1 MRRENWYKGYCAL
14 KEKGSITPL
23 KDESKWLTYEEA
35 EKYPGGTGIGGIL
48 RENVVFVDIDDEYQK
63 DRAMSIIRE
72 KKYPV
77 IVRETTR
84 GIHILALN
92 NGSKE
97 FEHPDSKVKLACGLT
112 ADIKTGKKVCYEAF
126 NVEGVEREVIYEAD
140 EIGEMPKAFEPVK
153 MDVDFVSMQEGERNN
168 ALFAHVGRLIRAGFS
183 KEEVK
188 NTIRII
194 NEYVLRS
201 PLDEREVETIV
212 RDEVFHDMDSF
223 SDGKRFLHNVFGDWL
238 IRELHIVRI
247 NGQLHSYERG
257 FYIPGTRKIERRMR
271 KNLPKIRN
279 HQIKETISY
288 IDSMCESVSPAPP
301 NYIGVDNGILDINT
315 MEMLDFSPDIVI
327 TNRIPWNYNPN
338 AQSKVVDECLDAWAL
353 GDKDIVK
360 LLEESMGY
368 SLYRNNIFRAL
379 FILTGSKANGK
390 STFLDLYK
398 HVIGEGNYSCVD
410 LYRIG
415 DRFQTAFLAGMLAN
429 IGDDISDEY
438 INGNEAAVIK
448 KVVTGETLTVERKNE
463 DPFNFTPYS
472 TLIFS
477 ANEIPNMRDR
487 TGALADR
494 MVIIPFRANFTKAPD
509 CNLREKLHTREAA
522 EAMLKRA
529 VDGLKRLLKNQ
540 RFTMSKAV
548 EAEKEQFEL
557 TNDPIKSFLN
567 DYIQTGDELYRE
579 PVSVIYR
586 NYCLYCSENGYKAVS
601 SNAFGRK
608 VREFYKVE
616 SYQKK
621 VAGRVTTWYKSKI
634 A

>member
-1 MRRENWYKGYCAL
+1 MRREDWYKGYCAL
-14 KEKGSITPL
+14 KEKSSITPL

-72 KKYPV
+72 KQYPV

-112 ADIKTGKKVCYEAF
+112 ADIKTGKKLCYEAF
-126 NVEGVEREVIYEAD
+126 NVDGVEREVIYDAD
-140 EIGEMPKAFEPVK
+140 EIGEMPKVFEPVK

-194 NEYVLRS
+194 NEYVLRT

-288 IDSMCESVSPAPP
+288 IDSMCESVLPAPP
-301 NYIGVDNGILDINT
+301 NYIGMDNGVLNIDT
-315 MEMLDFSPDIVI
+315 MELLDFSPDIVI
-327 TNRIPWNYNPN
+327 TNRIPWKYNPN
-338 AQSKVVDECLDAWAL
+338 AHSDIVDECLDAWACS
-353 GDKDIVK
+353 DEDIVR

-368 SLYRNNIFRAL
+368 SLYRNNIFRGL
-379 FILTGSKANGK
+379 FILTGAKANGK

-438 INGNEAAVIK
+438 IDGKEAAVIK

-557 TNDPIKSFLN
+557 TNDPVKSFLN

-616 SYQKK
+616 SYQRK
-621 VAGRVTTWYKSKI
+621 VSGRVTTWYKSKV

>member
-1 MRRENWYKGYCAL
+1 
-14 KEKGSITPL
+14 
-23 KDESKWLTYEEA
+23 
-35 EKYPGGTGIGGIL
+35 
-48 RENVVFVDIDDEYQK
+48 
-63 DRAMSIIRE
+63 MSIIRE
-72 KKYPV
+72 KQYPV

-140 EIGEMPKAFEPVK
+140 EIGEMPKVFEPVK

-194 NEYVLRS
+194 NEYVLRT

-257 FYIPGTRKIERRMR
+257 FYIPGTLKIERRMR

-279 HQIKETISY
+279 HHIKETISY
-288 IDSMCESVSPAPP
+288 IDSMCESVLPAPP
-301 NYIGVDNGILDINT
+301 NYIGMDNGVLNIDT
-315 MEMLDFSPDIVI
+315 MELLDFSPDIVI

-338 AQSKVVDECLDAWAL
+338 AHSNIVDECLDAWACS
-353 GDKDIVK
+353 DEDIVR

-368 SLYRNNIFRAL
+368 SLYRNNIFRGL
-379 FILTGSKANGK
+379 FILTGAKANGK

-438 INGNEAAVIK
+438 IDGKEAAVIK

-557 TNDPIKSFLN
+557 TNDPVKSFLN

-616 SYQKK
+616 SYQRK
-621 VAGRVTTWYKSKI
+621 VSGRVTTWYKSKV

>member
-1 MRRENWYKGYCAL
+1 MRREDWYKGYCAL

-72 KKYPV
+72 KQYPV

-92 NGSKE
+92 SGSKE

-112 ADIKTGKKVCYEAF
+112 ADIKTGKKLCYEAF
-126 NVEGVEREVIYEAD
+126 NVDGVEREVIYEAD

-288 IDSMCESVSPAPP
+288 IDSMCESVLPASP
-301 NYIGVDNGILDINT
+301 NYIGVDNGVLDIDT
-315 MEMLDFSPDIVI
+315 MELLDFSPDIVI

-338 AQSKVVDECLDAWAL
+338 AHSNIVDECLDAWARS
-353 GDKDIVK
+353 DEDIVK

-368 SLYRNNIFRAL
+368 SLYRNNIFRGL
-379 FILTGSKANGK
+379 FILTGAKANGK

-438 INGNEAAVIK
+438 IDGKEAAVIK

>member
-1 MRRENWYKGYCAL
+1 
-14 KEKGSITPL
+14 
-23 KDESKWLTYEEA
+23 
-35 EKYPGGTGIGGIL
+35 
-48 RENVVFVDIDDEYQK
+48 
-63 DRAMSIIRE
+63 
-72 KKYPV
+72 
-77 IVRETTR
+77 
-84 GIHILALN
+84 
-92 NGSKE
+92 
-97 FEHPDSKVKLACGLT
+97 
-112 ADIKTGKKVCYEAF
+112 
-126 NVEGVEREVIYEAD
+126 
-140 EIGEMPKAFEPVK
+140 

-194 NEYVLRS
+194 NEYVLRT

-301 NYIGVDNGILDINT
+301 NYIGMDNGVLNIDT
-315 MEMLDFSPDIVI
+315 MELMDFSPDIVI

-338 AQSKVVDECLDAWAL
+338 AHSDIVDECLDAWACS
-353 GDKDIVK
+353 DEDIVK

-368 SLYRNNIFRAL
+368 SLYRNNIFRGL
-379 FILTGSKANGK
+379 FILTGAKANGK

-438 INGNEAAVIK
+438 IDGKEAAVIK

-540 RFTMSKAV
+540 WFTMSKAV

-567 DYIQTGDELYRE
+567 DYIQIGDELYRE

-586 NYCLYCSENGYKAVS
+586 KYCLYCSENGYKAVS

-616 SYQKK
+616 SYQRK
-621 VAGRVTTWYKSKI
+621 VDGRVTTWYKSKI

>member
-1 MRRENWYKGYCAL
+1 MN
-14 KEKGSITPL
+14 
-23 KDESKWLTYEEA
+23 
-35 EKYPGGTGIGGIL
+35 
-48 RENVVFVDIDDEYQK
+48 ID
-63 DRAMSIIRE
+63 
-72 KKYPV
+72 
-77 IVRETTR
+77 
-84 GIHILALN
+84 
-92 NGSKE
+92 
-97 FEHPDSKVKLACGLT
+97 
-112 ADIKTGKKVCYEAF
+112 
-126 NVEGVEREVIYEAD
+126 
-140 EIGEMPKAFEPVK
+140 
-153 MDVDFVSMQEGERNN
+153 
-168 ALFAHVGRLIRAGFS
+168 
-183 KEEVK
+183 
-188 NTIRII
+188 
-194 NEYVLRS
+194 
-201 PLDEREVETIV
+201 
-212 RDEVFHDMDSF
+212 
-223 SDGKRFLHNVFGDWL
+223 
-238 IRELHIVRI
+238 
-247 NGQLHSYERG
+247 
-257 FYIPGTRKIERRMR
+257 
-271 KNLPKIRN
+271 
-279 HQIKETISY
+279 
-288 IDSMCESVSPAPP
+288 
-301 NYIGVDNGILDINT
+301 T
-315 MEMLDFSPDIVI
+315 MELMDFSPDIVI

-338 AQSKVVDECLDAWAL
+338 AHSDIVDECLDAWACS
-353 GDKDIVK
+353 DEDIVK

-368 SLYRNNIFRAL
+368 SLYRNNIFRRL
-379 FILTGSKANGK
+379 FILTGAKANGK

-438 INGNEAAVIK
+438 IDGKEAAVIK

-567 DYIQTGDELYRE
+567 DYIQIGDELYRE

>member
-1 MRRENWYKGYCAL
+1 MRREDWYKGYCAL
-14 KEKGSITPL
+14 KEKSSITPL
-23 KDESKWLTYEEA
+23 KDENKWLTYEEA

-72 KKYPV
+72 KQYPV

-140 EIGEMPKAFEPVK
+140 EIGEMPKVFEPVK

-194 NEYVLRS
+194 NEYVLRT

-279 HQIKETISY
+279 HHIKETISY
-288 IDSMCESVSPAPP
+288 IDSMCESVLPAPP
-301 NYIGVDNGILDINT
+301 NYIGMDNGVLNIDT
-315 MEMLDFSPDIVI
+315 MELLDFSPDIVI

-338 AQSKVVDECLDAWAL
+338 AHSNIVDECLDAWACS
-353 GDKDIVK
+353 DEDIVR

-368 SLYRNNIFRAL
+368 SLYRNNIFRGL
-379 FILTGSKANGK
+379 FILTGAKANGK

-438 INGNEAAVIK
+438 IDGKEAAVIK

-557 TNDPIKSFLN
+557 TNDPVKSFLN

-616 SYQKK
+616 SYQRK
-621 VAGRVTTWYKSKI
+621 VSGRVTTWYKSKV

>member
-1 MRRENWYKGYCAL
+1 MRREDWYKGYCAL

-63 DRAMSIIRE
+63 DRAMHIIRE
-72 KKYPV
+72 KQYPV

-112 ADIKTGKKVCYEAF
+112 ADIKTGKKLCYEAF
-126 NVEGVEREVIYEAD
+126 NVDGVERKVIYEAA

-168 ALFAHVGRLIRAGFS
+168 ALFTHVGRLIRAGFS

-288 IDSMCESVSPAPP
+288 IDSMCESVLPAPP
-301 NYIGVDNGILDINT
+301 NYIGVDNGVLDIDT
-315 MEMLDFSPDIVI
+315 MELLDFSPDIVV

-338 AQSKVVDECLDAWAL
+338 AHSNIVDECLDAWACS
-353 GDKDIVK
+353 DEDIVK

-368 SLYRNNIFRAL
+368 SLYRNNIFRGL
-379 FILTGSKANGK
+379 FILTGAKANGK

-438 INGNEAAVIK
+438 IDGKEAAVIK